1 MTSTVAPKVPDGAG
15 SGDPRD
21 PRGLR
26 TGAPLLDAWLRASA
40 AVDDDVAR
48 MSIPGHKWRT
58 GLTGAVVAGDIPLYA
73 GLDTVKQANGLLAE
87 AERRAAALW
96 GADWC
101 RFSVAGSTH
110 GNQALALAVG
120 QPGDEVIVS
129 RTLHRSLLLGLVL
142 AGLRPVWVR
151 PDVDP
156 ASGLP
161 RAVPVAAVAAALAAH
176 PKARAVFLGDPSYVG
191 TTGDLAGHA
200 AAAHQA
206 GVPLIVDAAWAA
218 HLGFHPGFPPHALAA
233 GADAM
238 VTSAHKALPAWTQ
251 GALVLARTDRLD
263 PARLERAFDATHT
276 TSPAGT
282 ILASIDAAR
291 ELLARDGEALSGR
304 LLAAVAAARARLAEV
319 PGVAVLDGPEVEPGK
334 LVVLL
339 AGAGAHGHAVEADLI
354 AAGMPVEMADRDTI
368 VPIVTLADEPEHVA
382 QFTET
387 LAASIGRHRSAP
399 RPPAPGLAW
408 GLEPQ
413 VMLPPRDAFFAAHE
427 TVPAEAAPGRVS
439 AELVAP
445 YPPGVPVLA
454 PGELVTAEIVA
465 ALKAVLAD
473 GGRVAYAADPTLNTL
488 QVVSAPR
495 LTDAR
500 CPETEAALL
509 DDQAAVLHVQQPGI
523 HGDVPGLGRGDAQL
537 QPQRGGAGRDRLP
550 GHVRRPVRRP
560 EHVYQADL
568 LRHVGQRPVHALAQD
583 LVPVRVDRDDPP
595 AVLLHVGG
603 HVMGGLGRCP
613 ARTDHGDRVVGGQ
626 DVQGHG
632 VRIGHLATVG
642 RACRVTVKWWRRS
655 SPRPTARPSGRPP
668 RLPS

>member
-1 MTSTVAPKVPDGAG
+1 MRTGLLRVVADERQQSFGLERVEDRAELRIKRHRKGLPAGCHREGIGQTGRMTSTVAPKVPDGAG

-142 AGLRPVWVR
+142 AGLHPVWVR

-161 RAVPVAAVAAALAAH
+161 RAVPVAAV
-176 PKARAVFLGDPSYVG
+176 R
-191 TTGDLAGHA
+191 
-200 AAAHQA
+200 
-206 GVPLIVDAAWAA
+206 
-218 HLGFHPGFPPHALAA
+218 HALAA

-319 PGVAVLDGPEVEPGK
+319 PGVAVL
-334 LVVLL
+334 
-339 AGAGAHGHAVEADLI
+339 
-354 AAGMPVEMADRDTI
+354 
-368 VPIVTLADEPEHVA
+368 
-382 QFTET
+382 
-387 LAASIGRHRSAP
+387 
-399 RPPAPGLAW
+399 
-408 GLEPQ
+408 
-413 VMLPPRDAFFAAHE
+413 
-427 TVPAEAAPGRVS
+427 
-439 AELVAP
+439 
-445 YPPGVPVLA
+445 
-454 PGELVTAEIVA
+454 
-465 ALKAVLAD
+465 
-473 GGRVAYAADPTLNTL
+473 
-488 QVVSAPR
+488 
-495 LTDAR
+495 
-500 CPETEAALL
+500 
-509 DDQAAVLHVQQPGI
+509 
-523 HGDVPGLGRGDAQL
+523 
-537 QPQRGGAGRDRLP
+537 
-550 GHVRRPVRRP
+550 
-560 EHVYQADL
+560 
-568 LRHVGQRPVHALAQD
+568 
-583 LVPVRVDRDDPP
+583 
-595 AVLLHVGG
+595 
-603 HVMGGLGRCP
+603 
-613 ARTDHGDRVVGGQ
+613 
-626 DVQGHG
+626 
-632 VRIGHLATVG
+632 
-642 RACRVTVKWWRRS
+642 
-655 SPRPTARPSGRPP
+655 
-668 RLPS
+668 